1 MNYTNI
7 LSESTIYDFLHN
19 PNEIFLEGTMVDEKP
34 DTTGFLFNGPD
45 GTCVRLLKVPVDENI
60 SELYVQE
67 VGYGNIMN
75 SDADYWNRKD
85 ISHFDRRGFILN
97 SSLFWVWD
105 VPIVAACTRLESEN
119 FELHDA
125 FWNAFANK
133 ALKEFEID
141 SDFENRDD
149 VKEIANQYAILAMLD
164 VESDYVNHIV
174 KALKK
179 VYLNSRANDI
189 ELALNYGLNP
199 KEFID
204 ELMHD
209 LRSRAYDNAAIPT
222 AIAAARLA
230 AKISAS
236 YIADKNESQ
245 RMANQVAEISY
256 SCGSKKT
263 ANIVIGKGSNGGV
276 NVKVPLDS
284 LFFYKPE
291 TKEVF
296 INLNGVKD
304 SEREKVNRYVE
315 RITKDAEKNLVPMS
329 LVRCVN
335 KMLVEESFE
344 CSAYNYPQPWMR
356 YSLRTEL

>member
-34 DTTGFLFNGPD
+34 DPTGFLFNGPD

-105 VPIVAACTRLESEN
+105 VSIVAACTRLESEN
-119 FELHDA
+119 FELRDA

-179 VYLNSRANDI
+179 VYLNSRA
-189 ELALNYGLNP
+189 
-199 KEFID
+199 
-204 ELMHD
+204 
-209 LRSRAYDNAAIPT
+209 YDNAVIPT

-304 SEREKVNRYVE
+304 SEREKVNRYVK